1 MESKRKQ
8 PLGIE
13 LVRRGIVNGDA
24 IEKALQYQV
33 EHPNKRLGDILY
45 ILKEA
50 EPNMLATEIGDIMGT
65 KGIYLTDEKIKIDP
79 TEYLPLD
86 MMKNY
91 KAVPFDVESGKIKIA
106 FADIANN
113 KENIKS
119 VKMLVLNKGLVMD
132 PYLAFETNIE
142 EYFSRFED
150 VPTEVIENLEDTADV
165 TD

>member
-65 KGIYLTDEKIKIDP
+65 KGIYLTDE
-79 TEYLPLD
+79 
-86 MMKNY
+86 
-91 KAVPFDVESGKIKIA
+91 
-106 FADIANN
+106 
-113 KENIKS
+113 
-119 VKMLVLNKGLVMD
+119 
-132 PYLAFETNIE
+132 
-142 EYFSRFED
+142 
-150 VPTEVIENLEDTADV
+150 
-165 TD
+165 